1 MLNVRSYGG
10 VLDTQA
16 MLIELERQE
25 KLLQQEEEE
34 RLVMDVPSVLLED
47 TAPQDLPWKK
57 ALPPSVHTGAPPASS
72 SQACRA

>member
-1 MLNVRSYGG
+1 MCDGG

-47 TAPQDLPWKK
+47 STPRSALEEGGAPYY
-57 ALPPSVHTGAPPASS
+57 AHTGAPPASS